1 MVTYG
6 RTYVVLRMQIRRYF
20 DTAVIHICRIGL
32 VIFDQLLTK
41 STSSLRVRV
50 GVRQRAYG
58 RHRGQ
63 LYLPKDCVYDLHL
76 VC

>member
-50 GVRQRAYG
+50 GVRQR
-58 RHRGQ
+58 
-63 LYLPKDCVYDLHL
+63 VY
-76 VC
+76 